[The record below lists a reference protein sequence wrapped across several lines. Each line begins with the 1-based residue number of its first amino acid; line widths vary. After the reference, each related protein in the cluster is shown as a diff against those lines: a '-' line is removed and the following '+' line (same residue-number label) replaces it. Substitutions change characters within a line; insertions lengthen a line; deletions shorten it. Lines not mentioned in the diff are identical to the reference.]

1 MFEIHVTHKNHC
13 RHCMSFDFFYYTTT
27 LTFQKEDVSVLLGGK
42 LAVQYTH
49 ENLASMRAIANAYQ
63 KSSLRE
69 LNEVLQ
75 KYKSDLDKDTVINR
89 HLKQL
94 YQKLLEEN
102 LLRLVKPYSQ
112 VELSHI
118 AELIE
123 LDVHVVEKK

>member
-1 MFEIHVTHKNHC
+1 
-13 RHCMSFDFFYYTTT
+13 
-27 LTFQKEDVSVLLGGK
+27 VSVLLGGK

-49 ENLASMRAIANAYQ
+49 ENLSSMRAIANAYQ

-75 KYKSDLDKDTVINR
+75 KYKSDLDRDTVINR

-94 YQKLLEEN
+94 YQKLLEDN

-123 LDVHVVEKK
+123 LDVLVVERKYFISLLPQLSLFLTNLLDSHTWYWIRN